1 MDNPGLVEN
10 TGLKR
15 YTLRAN
21 VEANVNKWLTL
32 GTRTYAIMNDK
43 DQGNYA
49 DTGMLNFIRQTT
61 PGLIGMYDGKWDIRK
76 QPKKVL
82 PLIIFGHI

>member
-1 MDNPGLVEN
+1 MSVNGGSEKVTFLLSAGYMDNPGLVEN

-61 PGLIGMYDGKWDIRK
+61 R
-76 QPKKVL
+76 V
-82 PLIIFGHI
+82 